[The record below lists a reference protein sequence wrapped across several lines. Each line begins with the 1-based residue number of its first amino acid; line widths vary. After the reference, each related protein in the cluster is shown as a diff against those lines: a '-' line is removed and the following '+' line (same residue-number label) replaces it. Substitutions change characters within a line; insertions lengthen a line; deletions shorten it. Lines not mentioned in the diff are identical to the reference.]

1 MKTSISEVLAVTS
14 TKVLRGSGLAV
25 LMLLAMFISLT
36 PKQAQAQSSDTWKS
50 IAIIGGSTAAG
61 AIVGHAVGGRTG
73 AYVGAAVGAGTG
85 YAIDHRRRQ
94 NEYNNGYYGNNGN
107 YNPSGYYGNDP
118 NYGNGP
124 YYGNGGYYGGPA
136 NQYPNG
142 GYQTTGYYGNSGY
155 YGNGN
160 RCPRR

>member
-1 MKTSISEVLAVTS
+1 MNKKISEVSAV
-14 TKVLRGSGLAV
+14 VAGRVVRGGGLVA

-36 PKQAQAQSSDTWKS
+36 PARAQAQSSDTWKS
-50 IAIIGGSTAAG
+50 VAIIGGSTAAG

-94 NEYNNGYYGNNGN
+94 NEYNKGYYGNNG
-107 YNPSGYYGNDP
+107 YYGDNGGY
-118 NYGNGP
+118 YGNGP
-124 YYGNGGYYGGPA
+124 YYGNGGYYGGNA
-136 NQYPNG
+136 YPYG
-142 GYQTTGYYGNSGY
+142 SGYQNTGY

-160 RCPRR
+160 TNCRSSRR